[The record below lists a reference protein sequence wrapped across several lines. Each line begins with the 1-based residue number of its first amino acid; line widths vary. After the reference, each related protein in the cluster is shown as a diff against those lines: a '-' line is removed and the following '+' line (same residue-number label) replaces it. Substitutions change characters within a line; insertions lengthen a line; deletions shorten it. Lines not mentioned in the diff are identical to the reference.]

1 MIKLAITGG
10 IGSGKTTVLNWFKSK
25 SIATISADKIAHSLV
40 QKGQIGL
47 DNIVDF
53 FGQDV
58 LDEVG
63 ELNRD
68 YLRDLIFNNSN
79 TKQTL
84 ENIIHPLINQ
94 EILQQ
99 IEILKTTNNLVVIEI
114 PLLAEIGKPDYID
127 LVWTIEC
134 SKNIQIKRV
143 KERSNLS
150 ELDILKIINNQANN
164 NQRAKIADLEIDN
177 NTKILNLYKRLELE
191 LNKLVKKY
199 AL

>member
-25 SIATISADKIAHSLV
+25 SIATISADKIAHNLV

-47 DNIVDF
+47 DNIVNF

-58 LDEVG
+58 LDEAD
-63 ELNRD
+63 ELKRD

-79 TKQTL
+79 AKQTL
-84 ENIIHPLINQ
+84 ENIMHPLINQ

-99 IEILKTTNNLVVIEI
+99 IEILKANNNLVVIEI